1 LLVQYQNQEGTLILT
16 AEMQGRLVEEA
27 GFIDIQVIENCIGIG
42 TWNEGLIHLFRP
54 RGFEIQGAVPWS
66 DRHT

>member
-1 LLVQYQNQEGTLILT
+1 
-16 AEMQGRLVEEA
+16 MQGRLVEEA
-27 GFIDIQVIENCIGIG
+27 GFIDIQGIENCIDIG